1 MEQTAFATVEQY
13 AKRYGQPGDAER
25 CSVLLQ
31 DASNQMLSEF
41 EAVYGTYEK
50 GVCQAFDRNAE
61 AVCCMLVNRVL
72 KAPEAFAGATQYSQ
86 GVGGYTASITFGS
99 AMGEMYLGKTVRVT
113 LGLDA
118 QVRRSMTPIER
129 CVAE

>member
-1 MEQTAFATVEQY
+1 MEQTVFATVEQY

-25 CSVLLQ
+25 CDVLLQ
-31 DASNQMLSEF
+31 DASNQMLSAF
-41 EAVYGTYEK
+41 EAVYGTYEA

-72 KAPEAFAGATQYSQ
+72 KAPESLAGATQYSQ
-86 GVGGYTASITFGS
+86 GAGGYSASVTFGN
-99 AMGEMYLGKTVRVT
+99 AMGEMYLGKTVRAT

-118 QVRRSMTPIER
+118 QVRRAMTPIER
-129 CVAE
+129 GVAE